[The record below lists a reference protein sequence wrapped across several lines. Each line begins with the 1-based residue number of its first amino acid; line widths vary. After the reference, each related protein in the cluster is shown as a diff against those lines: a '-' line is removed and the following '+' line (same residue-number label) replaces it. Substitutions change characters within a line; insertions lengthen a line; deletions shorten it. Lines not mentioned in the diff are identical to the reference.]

1 MENITISAD
10 SLEKFLTSGCQLAQI
25 MLNSDLPEDSKQKAQ
40 DFLSYLAFRSNFLSF
55 MDLAVNRDFWARI
68 KKISECELSALPN
81 PETLAVSRR
90 LIEDAI
96 TTLKYLIAAEKGR
109 SDDSKCLS
117 ADEMSTLENLL
128 NSFLAI

>member
-1 MENITISAD
+1 MENINISAD

-25 MLNSDLPEDSKQKAQ
+25 ILNSDLPEDSKQKAQ
-40 DFLSYLAFRSNFLSF
+40 DFLSYLAFRSRVLSF
-55 MDLAVNRDFWARI
+55 IDFPVDRDFWARI
-68 KKISECELSALPN
+68 EKISEGELSTLPN
-81 PETLAVSRR
+81 PETIAVSRR
-90 LIEDAI
+90 LIEDNIAG
-96 TTLKYLIAAEKGR
+96 LKYLIAAEKGR